1 MLTHSASVCYIE
13 SYRKGG
19 IKVNIYINEN
29 TDADLIKKIIDAAEK
44 NNRSVSFVVRE
55 AVKKGLKNDR
65 KAN

>member
-1 MLTHSASVCYIE
+1 M
-13 SYRKGG
+13 
-19 IKVNIYINEN
+19 NIYINEN